1 MGTMEDTVITK
12 IEEISTRITNH
23 YRAVYEVLIHR
34 SLILGVVN
42 GITMGYVIGFATG
55 VCGTL
60 AFMRPTFL
68 STAIKAIKGGQ

>member
-1 MGTMEDTVITK
+1 MEDGTLDK
-12 IEEISTRITNH
+12 INEISTRITNH
-23 YRAVYEVLIHR
+23 YKSIYEILVQR

-42 GITMGYVIGFATG
+42 GMTMGYVIGFATG

>member
-1 MGTMEDTVITK
+1 MEDGTLDK
-12 IEEISTRITNH
+12 INEISTRITNH
-23 YRAVYEVLIHR
+23 YKSIYEILVHR
-34 SLILGVVN
+34 SLVLGVVN
-42 GITMGYVIGFATG
+42 GMTMGYVIGFATG